1 MATRIKDWMIP
12 YTWWQWIEITN
23 NHVINVL
30 LRKFNNLIQVNGDRE
45 LYVDLQL
52 PEWIQPDDDFPVG
65 VTTGKILAEDWWQQ
79 SWIILNWK
87 TTSWDYVRF
96 IHANDWKL
104 YYDPWTWT
112 WIEIWAWWGWVQINV
127 ATATSLWLIKL
138 GTDTKQTIVAELPS
152 TEAWRTYPVQL
163 NANNQ
168 AVVNIPWENTTY
180 TAWANIVI
188 DQNNVI
194 STTIP
199 PVLVYKGNVTDISD
213 LPASWTVWD
222 TYFVEWE
229 DAMYSWDWN
238 QWNYVWGTG
247 IDISNL
253 FNKTIDTSDDI
264 TQWTTNLFV
273 TQQEKNTWNNKQ
285 DRISAWDGIDIT
297 NNVISNTLPFDP
309 DNAGSLGQF
318 LKKTN
323 NGYAWADIPWW
334 WGGWGSSY
342 TAGDGINITNN
353 VISNTAMFN
362 PTNQW
367 NVGQVLKKSG
377 TNSYYWANESWWG
390 SGNFNPENPW
400 TIGQVLTK
408 TATWYDWE
416 TISGDSNVKW
426 FSINFLD
433 YTQEELEE
441 IVAWVNQSEDHIAIL
456 KNEATSD
463 AYVYSSV
470 RSTSWKLIYEFQ
482 WIIYYTDNNNDGN
495 WDYTTLYNHMLT
507 ITLENHVYTLTSV
520 EFNAIA
526 NFLKVSNSGY
536 VNAYMPTA
544 PYQPTTKAY
553 VDSRNWTWTLSQ
565 YNALTTIDPDV
576 VYNITSLN

>member
-1 MATRIKDWMIP
+1 M
-12 YTWWQWIEITN
+12 
-23 NHVINVL
+23 
-30 LRKFNNLIQVNGDRE
+30 NGDRE

-52 PEWIQPDDDFPVG
+52 DDWIAPDDDFPVG
-65 VTTGKILAEDWWQQ
+65 VTTGKILAEDWWTQ

-96 IHANDWKL
+96 IYANDWKL

-138 GTDTKQTIVAELPS
+138 GTDTQQTESPVVATS
-152 TEAWRTYPVQL
+152 ISGRTYPVQL

-199 PVLVYKGNVTDISD
+199 QALVYKGNVTDISD

-238 QWNYVWGTG
+238 KWNYVWGTG

-264 TQWTTNLFV
+264 TEWDTNLFV
-273 TQQEKNTWNNKQ
+273 TQQEKGTWNNKQ

-297 NNVISNTLPFDP
+297 NNIVSNTLPFDP

-323 NGYAWADIPWW
+323 EGYAWADIPWW
-334 WGGWGSSY
+334 WGGWGWWGSSY
-342 TAGDGINITNN
+342 TAWDGIDITNH
-353 VISNTAMFN
+353 VITNTKPFD
-362 PTNQW
+362 PTGSW
-367 NVGQVLKKSG
+367 TMGQVLKKWSWN
-377 TNSYYWANESWWG
+377 TYYWANESWG
-390 SGNFNPENPW
+390 SGEMEVRAW
-400 TIGQVLTK
+400 QIDSEVEE
-408 TATWYDWE
+408 E
-416 TISGDSNVKW
+416 T
-426 FSINFLD
+426 L
-433 YTQEELEE
+433 QE
-441 IVAWVNQSEDHIAIL
+441 IAFWCIADNHSAIL
-456 KNEATSD
+456 KINNIGVFVFWYKNSAWGTTTYKFPSLYEHTDVVNSQNWD
-463 AYVYSSV
+463 FTHQEHPAYVITYN
-470 RSTSWKLIYEFQ
+470 W
-482 WIIYYTDNNNDGN
+482 NNFTWAIVNEQTHCN
-495 WDYTTLYNHMLT
+495 YLAV
-507 ITLENHVYTLTSV
+507 ENSD
-520 EFNAIA
+520 
-526 NFLKVSNSGY
+526 Y
-536 VNAYMPTA
+536 VNPYMPTA